1 MYTRKPLP
9 RGFPSFFIFYEVM
22 EEKKVAKNCN
32 NCMATENQNVTV
44 PYVVHES
51 AMARSERHNN
61 RLWIVILVL
70 IGALIGTN
78 LAWIIY
84 ESSFEE
90 VVTATEEYY
99 DVEQDADGGGDNN
112 SIINGGV
119 INGEAESKVHEENN
133 DQNP

>member
-1 MYTRKPLP
+1 M
-9 RGFPSFFIFYEVM
+9 
-22 EEKKVAKNCN
+22 AKTCN
-32 NCMATENQNVTV
+32 NCNTAENQNVNV

-51 AMARSERHNN
+51 AMARSERHNK

-70 IGALIGTN
+70 IGALIASN

-84 ESSFEE
+84 ENSFEE
-90 VVTATEEYY
+90 VITTTEEYY

-119 INGEAESKVHEENN
+119 INGEAENKVHEENN
-133 DQNP
+133 NQNP

>member
-1 MYTRKPLP
+1 M
-9 RGFPSFFIFYEVM
+9 
-22 EEKKVAKNCN
+22 AQNCN
-32 NCMATENQNVTV
+32 NCKKENEEMTMVTMSGANW
-44 PYVVHES
+44 EKNE
-51 AMARSERHNN
+51 ERHSREKK
-61 RLWIVILVL
+61 RLWITILVL

-78 LAWIIY
+78 LAWIVY

-90 VVTATEEYY
+90 VITTTEEHY
-99 DVEQDADGGGDNN
+99 DVEQDADGGDNN

>member
-1 MYTRKPLP
+1 M
-9 RGFPSFFIFYEVM
+9 
-22 EEKKVAKNCN
+22 AKTCN
-32 NCMATENQNVTV
+32 GCNENPTSV

-51 AMARSERHNN
+51 AMARAERQAK
-61 RLWIVILVL
+61 RLWVLILVL

-84 ESSFEE
+84 ESSFKE
-90 VVTATEEYY
+90 VVTTTEEYY

-119 INGEAESKVHEENN
+119 INGEAENNVHEENN
-133 DQNP
+133 NQNP